1 MDPHCLWWLGS
12 LSTVLVPNKIE
23 GLIFQNFGINIGM
36 TLREVVNSNFTHL
49 HCLWRPPMYPT
60 KCRFCQFLCGF
71 VASWIWPVHH
81 PEVEGWGQLGVALQN
96 LISHALGIFQG
107 ISSYYQPRICK
118 HLSCLCL
125 NDAAITCIFLVGCVN
140 CCQNDARGPR
150 PWRKKAHPYPIL
162 NEETFP
168 LGSGTVSIM

>member
-1 MDPHCLWWLGS
+1 MDPHCSWWLGS

-60 KCRFCQFLCGF
+60 KCRSCQFLCGF

-81 PEVEGWGQLGVALQN
+81 LEVEGWGQLGVALQD

-162 NEETFP
+162 NEEAFP
-168 LGSGTVSIM
+168 LGSGPVSIM